1 MAASTTSSTK
11 QKLLSLIEDVEIVS
25 RELFEIMSTPKSQQR
40 QGAPEPSELIQ
51 LLVDKDKEIKDS
63 IKTAGKQGEVQKT
76 IDELKH
82 EVDKRDL
89 DIKILQK
96 NLKEAENVLSTAI
109 FQAKQKLDSISQAN
123 EKRISS
129 EELIKFAHRISA
141 SNAVEAPP
149 TWQPGDPRRPYPTDY
164 EMRSGWLA
172 KMSDIP
178 ASTPALQAQ
187 GSYGEP
193 MASNRN
199 QLPGDMAVPAPPQQ
213 QTVTWQTPSDMTSS
227 ISSHP
232 HTGLVDFKGH
242 NKENE
247 EVELMSSDSSSSS
260 SSDE

>member
-1 MAASTTSSTK
+1 MAASTISTK
-11 QKLLSLIEDVEIVS
+11 QRLLTLIEDVDIVS
-25 RELFEIMSTPKSQQR
+25 RELFEIMSTPKGQQR
-40 QGAPEPSELIQ
+40 PGAPEPSELIQ
-51 LLVDKDKEIKDS
+51 LLVEKDKEIKACLQ
-63 IKTAGKQGEVQKT
+63 TASKQAEVQKT

-82 EVDKRDL
+82 EVDKRDM

-109 FQAKQKLDSISQAN
+109 FQAKQKLEAINKASDR
-123 EKRISS
+123 RISS

-164 EMRSGWLA
+164 EMRGGWLA

-178 ASTPALQAQ
+178 TNTPAVQAQ

-193 MASNRN
+193 MASNRLSAAN
-199 QLPGDMAVPAPPQQ
+199 DLPPPAPQGT
-213 QTVTWQTPSDMTSS
+213 TVTWQTPGELAAPSGP
-227 ISSHP
+227 HP
-232 HTGLVDFKGH
+232 SGGLVDFKSH
-242 NKENE
+242 KDVD

>member
-1 MAASTTSSTK
+1 MG
-11 QKLLSLIEDVEIVS
+11 
-25 RELFEIMSTPKSQQR
+25 TPKGQQR

-51 LLVDKDKEIKDS
+51 LLVDKDKEIKDCL
-63 IKTAGKQGEVQKT
+63 KTAGKQAEVQKT

-82 EVDKRDL
+82 EVDRRDL

-96 NLKEAENVLSTAI
+96 NLKEAENVLQTAI
-109 FQAKQKLDSISQAN
+109 FQAKQKLDSIKQAS
-123 EKRISS
+123 EKKISS

-149 TWQPGDPRRPYPTDY
+149 TWAPGDHRRPYPTDY
-164 EMRSGWLA
+164 DMRCGWLA
-172 KMSDIP
+172 KMSDLP
-178 ASTPALQAQ
+178 TNTPTQVAQ

-199 QLPGDMAVPAPPQQ
+199 QAIPGQDMAVLPPPQQ
-213 QTVTWQTPSDMTSS
+213 HLSVTWQNPPDTGSTTAPL
-227 ISSHP
+227 HP
-232 HTGLVDFKGH
+232 HHNLIDFKGH

-247 EVELMSSDSSSSS
+247 DVELMSSDSSSSS